1 MILAIIIVALIGYCV
16 GHAASDKSIRKPARQ
31 AVNAWLD
38 HNEMERKRVA
48 GSQNYWYTAQQ
59 VRTHHAHSMLK
70 LSKYLGLK
78 NETEKQTFN

>member
-1 MILAIIIVALIGYCV
+1 MILAIIITALIGYCV
-16 GHAASDKSIRKPARQ
+16 GHATSDKSIRKPATQ

-48 GSQNYWYTAQQ
+48 GSQNDWYTAQQ

-70 LSKYLGLK
+70 LAGVLGIK
-78 NETEKQTFN
+78 ER